1 MAISSPPTFLA
12 RVESWTAL
20 VAPAAFLP
28 VLGCLA
34 AIPVFGTAV
43 VLPAVAQMAQGLHAS
58 PLESG
63 LTVTLMTLGNGIAQV
78 VAGPISDRF
87 GRRPMAIVAAILFSF
102 SSLACT
108 LSPDIVGLLIM
119 RLAAGFSA
127 GACMVVSYAVLRDRR
142 AGAAGRVGMSHINTA
157 MWIMPIASSLIGGFL
172 VTHLGWRANFGVLV
186 VGGLLLLGSVLMA
199 LPETLDLAKRQPITL
214 AGVAKNFVGILR
226 HPTARGYAIIV
237 GLCIGCSFAAIGSP
251 FVFMDALGMSARVY
265 GAIFAIILVGMP
277 CGGFLSARLAARGV
291 STIKLVRSAIAF
303 LAIANLGLLLFAI
316 FDGITVVRLAFFIFA
331 IFAAIGLAVP
341 NAAHGVIEP
350 FPAMAGTAASIV
362 GVSHFLVGASGGSAL
377 AAFFYR
383 GTPLG
388 MIAVMAALSTG
399 AALVWLFQIEPA
411 ASMRPVRKAMT
422 RLFRVPNP
430 MLELDEV
437 YLAGAKDLMELD
449 RRVRELGTRNKQ
461 EY

>member
-1 MAISSPPTFLA
+1 
-12 RVESWTAL
+12 
-20 VAPAAFLP
+20 
-28 VLGCLA
+28 
-34 AIPVFGTAV
+34 
-43 VLPAVAQMAQGLHAS
+43 
-58 PLESG
+58 
-63 LTVTLMTLGNGIAQV
+63 
-78 VAGPISDRF
+78 
-87 GRRPMAIVAAILFSF
+87 
-102 SSLACT
+102 
-108 LSPDIVGLLIM
+108 
-119 RLAAGFSA
+119 
-127 GACMVVSYAVLRDRR
+127 
-142 AGAAGRVGMSHINTA
+142 
-157 MWIMPIASSLIGGFL
+157 
-172 VTHLGWRANFGVLV
+172 
-186 VGGLLLLGSVLMA
+186 
-199 LPETLDLAKRQPITL
+199 
-214 AGVAKNFVGILR
+214 
-226 HPTARGYAIIV
+226 
-237 GLCIGCSFAAIGSP
+237 
-251 FVFMDALGMSARVY
+251 MDALGMSARVY

-316 FDGITVVRLAFFIFA
+316 FDGITVVRLALFIFA

-350 FPAMAGTAASIV
+350 FPAMAGTAASVV

-461 EY
+461 EYLKNRKLGNRRMMSWLRPLENP